1 MAMRLVQVPVRIPED
16 LAYRFRVALVYSRET
31 AQEVLEK
38 AVTDYILR
46 FEAEDVKD
54 RKFGKV
60 G

>member
-1 MAMRLVQVPVRIPED
+1 MRLVQIPVRIPED
-16 LAYRFRVALVYSRET
+16 LAHRFRVALVYSRET
-31 AQEVLEK
+31 AQEVLET

-46 FEAEDVKD
+46 FEAEEVKD

>member
-1 MAMRLVQVPVRIPED
+1 MKLAQVPVRLSPET
-16 LAYRFRVALVYSRET
+16 AHRFRVALVYSRET

-46 FEAEDVKD
+46 FEAEEVKD

>member
-1 MAMRLVQVPVRIPED
+1 MRLVQVPVRIPED